1 MSDKYAAITLWLEIY
16 GWLITGAILAF
27 ITALV
32 RTAKD
37 KEADILEALFCA
49 LITLGLSSMLM
60 WLKLPLIL
68 SMFVG
73 AFVGGLGSKY
83 AQSKMIAQAEFRIS
97 SRYSELEEDVR
108 NLKSKVSGDNP

>member
-1 MSDKYAAITLWLEIY
+1 MPEKYISVVNWLEIY

-27 ITALV
+27 VTALV

-73 AFVGGLGSKY
+73 AFIGGLGSKW
-83 AQSKMIAQAEFRIS
+83 AQQKMIAQAE
-97 SRYSELEEDVR
+97 VR
-108 NLKSKVSGDNP
+108 LSDKYDTLKKEIEGMKNDNTSVD